1 MKKCVLILLFTAMVS
16 GVLSACTE
24 DSEVAISRYD
34 IDIDYLGET
43 LEIEEHIYYQHGGEP
58 TSQLAIMLYP
68 NAYQSIDTVGGD
80 NNTDYFESGSVEV
93 KSVSINGVQSEYEVG
108 GYLDTCLTTTLIE
121 ALSYMSE
128 IEVDICY
135 TICLPHCDARLGIS
149 SDGVVNLSNFYAVI
163 PSLRDG
169 VWAIDDYIYVGDP
182 YVSDVKD
189 IDLSIT
195 IPRGYTLA
203 HGGGEVERVD
213 SEESSTY
220 TLEYSQVRDVAMC
233 ISDKYQFSKMD
244 IDGVEIAYYYYQD
257 EDYLNTL
264 YVARDSLR
272 YFIETF
278 GEYPYDTY
286 SIAETPL
293 MAGGMEYSGFCLI
306 NSKLKKEDREQT
318 VVHETAHQWWYN
330 IVGTDNVLEPWI
342 DEGLAEYSTIL
353 YLGGIYGEEWVR
365 EQVYS
370 TENAYMLYV
379 DLKDKVFGDKVNSIT
394 RSIYEYNGTLDYTYL
409 VYLKG
414 MLMHAN
420 LHDVLGEKYIDTL
433 RTLVNQNY
441 LSNVDKDTLINTFA
455 KVCNRKMDI
464 IFDAWLEGRVYVLP
478 MSS

>member
-1 MKKCVLILLFTAMVS
+1 MKKCVLILIITAMAS

-24 DSEVAISRYD
+24 DSSVAIPRYD
-34 IDIDYLGET
+34 IEVDYLGDT
-43 LEIEEHIYYQHGGEP
+43 LEIEEHIYYQHGGDT

-68 NAYQSIDTVGGD
+68 SAYQSVDTVGGE
-80 NNTDYFESGSVEV
+80 NNTDYFEKGSVEL
-93 KSVSINGVQSEYEVG
+93 KSVCIDGVQSEYSIG
-108 GYLDTCLTTTLIE
+108 GYLDTCLTANLSQP
-121 ALSYMSE
+121 LSYMSE

-135 TICLPHCDARLGIS
+135 TICLPHCDARLGIT

-169 VWAIDDYIYVGDP
+169 VWSIDDYVYIGDP
-182 YVSDVKD
+182 YVSDLKD

-195 IPRGYTLA
+195 IPSGYTLA
-203 HGGGEVERVD
+203 HGGGKVERVD

-220 TLEYSQVRDVAMC
+220 TLEYSQVRDVAVC

-244 IDGVEIAYYYYQD
+244 IDGVEITYYYYQD
-257 EDYLNTL
+257 TDYLNTL

-272 YFIETF
+272 YFVETF

-286 SIAETPL
+286 SVAETSL
-293 MAGGMEYSGFCLI
+293 MAGGMEYSGFSLI
-306 NSKLKKEDREQT
+306 NSKLKKEDREYT

-330 IVGTDNVLEPWI
+330 IVGTDNVREPWI

-353 YLGGIYGEEWVR
+353 YLGEIYGEEWVR

-379 DLKDKVFGDKVNSIT
+379 DLKDKVFDDKVNSIT

-409 VYLKG
+409 VYLKS
-414 MLMHAN
+414 MLMHSN
-420 LHDVLGEKYIDTL
+420 LHELLGEKYLVSL
-433 RTLVNQNY
+433 RTLVRDNY
-441 LSNVDKDTLINTFA
+441 MSQIDKDILINTFA
-455 KVCNRKMDI
+455 KVNNRKMDI
-464 IFDAWLEGRVYVLP
+464 FFDAWLEGKVYVLP
-478 MSS
+478 MAS